1 MENTLVPAGYHAALQ
16 PMGLSATSSIGKV
29 SVRGDVTPS
38 SIVAGAKNTDWP
50 NFGTDMD
57 MPIASSPTAKITSIV
72 IKGYVMGT
80 TDEFSATDHFGFV
93 APSIGSVKIGSATQT
108 IPAAGAATEI
118 GATGDFTI
126 QIV

>member
-1 MENTLVPAGYHAALQ
+1 VGT
-16 PMGLSATSSIGKV
+16 SATSSIGKLSV
-29 SVRGDVTPS
+29 SGDLIAS

-50 NFGTDMD
+50 NFGTSID
-57 MPIASSPTAKITSIV
+57 MPIASSPTAKISSIV

-93 APSIGSVKIGSATQT
+93 APSIGSVKIGSATQA
-108 IPAAGAATEI
+108 IPAAGNATEI

-126 QIV
+126 RIV